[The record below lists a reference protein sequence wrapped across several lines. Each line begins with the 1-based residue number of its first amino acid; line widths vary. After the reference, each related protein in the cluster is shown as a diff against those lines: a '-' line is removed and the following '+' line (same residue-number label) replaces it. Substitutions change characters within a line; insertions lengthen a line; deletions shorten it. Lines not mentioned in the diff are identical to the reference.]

1 MERRGQET
9 RGTNEPG
16 LLMAAEVS
24 RVANETS
31 PAGPSRNI
39 GDEAVS
45 TETGFLTPE
54 LRDGSQS
61 LGGTFNSKSPLE
73 LHI

>member
-24 RVANETS
+24 RVANEIS

-39 GDEAVS
+39 GDEAES
-45 TETGFLTPE
+45 IETGF
-54 LRDGSQS
+54 S
-61 LGGTFNSKSPLE
+61 
-73 LHI
+73 

>member
-24 RVANETS
+24 RVADEIS
-31 PAGPSRNI
+31 LAGPSRNI

-45 TETGFLTPE
+45 TETEF
-54 LRDGSQS
+54 S
-61 LGGTFNSKSPLE
+61 
-73 LHI
+73 